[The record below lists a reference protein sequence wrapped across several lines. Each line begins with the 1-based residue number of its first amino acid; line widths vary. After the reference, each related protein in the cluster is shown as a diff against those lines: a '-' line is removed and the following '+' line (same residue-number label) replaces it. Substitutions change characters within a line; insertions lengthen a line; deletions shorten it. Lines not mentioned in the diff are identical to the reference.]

1 MTLNDKY
8 ENQSINRLDIKD
20 TIIKILENNKIS
32 TLGRL
37 CRKSKTDLKKLDLT
51 QNQVDTI
58 EIQLQLMGLNLKNS
72 L

>member
-1 MTLNDKY
+1 MILNDKY

-20 TIIKILENNKIS
+20 TIIKVLESNKIS
-32 TLGRL
+32 TLGQL
-37 CRKSKTDLKKLDLT
+37 CRESKTDLKKLDLT
-51 QNQVDTI
+51 QKQVDTI